1 MRRFIW
7 QTVAALAFFLTAC
20 DRQEVVVENVAVDDL
35 TAVADTMEVELP
47 FRRRTLTVDDITL
60 TKDFLY
66 DKYTLE
72 DTYPYQDTVRSFKW
86 DIVRLCL
93 AFIENMQLEPHCW
106 AVVQNYK
113 NLNGE
118 AALVARYV
126 RNEFNRVADTLGV
139 ERYQSVPLYLP
150 TDTVTPVRYARD
162 GTLVWVAGGTEG
174 FWRVNPLTV
183 EGEWMMPRRYVELL
197 PDSTVFRHVVVVDR
211 RDQNI
216 ATLERASEGQWLIR
230 SMNPA
235 TTGKHRPPYGHD
247 TPLGMFLIQQKKPR
261 MVFLKDG
268 SKATGGYAPYAS
280 RFTNGAYIHGVPVNV
295 PRTAMIEYSWS
306 LGTTPRSH
314 MCVRN
319 ATSHARFVYDWA
331 PTLASLVVVIE

>member
-1 MRRFIW
+1 MRW
-7 QTVAALAFFLTAC
+7 HALQLVAFAFLLAAC
-20 DRQEVVVENVAVDDL
+20 DNQEVVKEAAGPSV
-35 TAVADTMEVELP
+35 TVADTVETELP
-47 FRRRTLTVDDITL
+47 FVRRSLMAGDITL
-60 TKDFLY
+60 TKDLLY

-93 AFIENMQLEPHCW
+93 AFIENIQLEPHRW
-106 AVVQNYK
+106 GVVQNYK
-113 NLNGE
+113 NQNGE

-150 TDTVTPVRYARD
+150 ADTLIPVRYARD
-162 GTLVWVAGGTEG
+162 GSLTWILGEAGS
-174 FWRVNPLTV
+174 FYRLNPVTV
-183 EGEWMMPRRYVELL
+183 EGEWMVPRRYVREL
-197 PDSTVFRHVVVVDR
+197 PDSTVFYHVIVVDR

-216 ATLERASEGQWLIR
+216 ATLERVSEGKWLIR

-235 TTGKHRPPYGHD
+235 TTGRHRPPYGHD
-247 TPLGMFLIQQKKPR
+247 TPLGMFLIQQKKPK

-268 SKATGGYAPYAS
+268 SGATGGYAPYAS

-295 PRTAMIEYSWS
+295 PRTQMIEYSWS

-319 ATSHARFVYDWA
+319 ATSHAKFVYDWA
-331 PTLASLVVVIE
+331 PLLSSVVVVIE